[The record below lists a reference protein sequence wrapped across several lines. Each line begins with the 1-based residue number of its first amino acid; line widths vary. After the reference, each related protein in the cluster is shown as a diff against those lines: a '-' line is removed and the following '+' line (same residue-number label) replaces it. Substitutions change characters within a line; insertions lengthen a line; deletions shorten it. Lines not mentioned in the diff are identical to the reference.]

1 MSIDPN
7 LEEQQL
13 LAETRRRTHARMSD
27 RERRVETAAAASFAA
42 AVAVL
47 CIAAP
52 PHGLSIEPA
61 AICTIVMALA
71 TIVRFETP
79 FGYTVPTQLAFVPL
93 LFAMPLALVPL
104 ATLLAL
110 VSARLPDV
118 LRGEL
123 RPDRLL
129 FMAGNAWYSIGPVAV
144 FVIAGTQPRAAAG
157 AILLV
162 ALAAQF
168 VVDFSVHALR
178 DTISRGAPLSAQL
191 REMWVYGIDAALSG
205 VGLVVAKDV
214 HKAPAVAL
222 VLVPLLGILALFA
235 HERRRRFEGLLE
247 LNSAYRGTAVVL
259 GEVVAADDHYTG
271 QHSKSVVGLA
281 LAVGERLELTAEQRR
296 NLEFAALL
304 HDVGKIAIPKQI
316 INKPSGLDP
325 DEWTIIRTHTLEGQK
340 MLDHVGGFMREVG
353 LIVRSHHERWDGRGY
368 PDGLAGEEIPLESR
382 IVSCCDTWN
391 AMQTDRSYRGALSY
405 EVALEELCAVAGSQ
419 LDPRIV
425 EELLQTI
432 GEPRV
437 REIEGPLAGASASV
451 PAARP
456 IAKSSTA

>member
-13 LAETRRRTHARMSD
+13 LAETRLRRHAPMSD
-27 RERRVETAAAASFAA
+27 RDRRVEAAVAAGFAV

-47 CIAAP
+47 WVAAP

-61 AICTIVMALA
+61 ATCTIVMALA

-93 LFAMPLALVPL
+93 LFAMPVALVPL
-104 ATLLAL
+104 ATVLAL
-110 VSARLPDV
+110 VIASLPDV

-123 RPDRLL
+123 RSDRLL
-129 FMAGNAWYSIGPVAV
+129 FMAGNAWYSIGPVTV
-144 FVIAGTQPRAAAG
+144 FVIAGTQPRTAAG
-157 AILLV
+157 AILLA
-162 ALAAQF
+162 ALGAQF

-178 DTISRGAPLSAQL
+178 DTISRGATISAQL
-191 REMWVYGIDAALSG
+191 RETWVYGIDAALSG

-222 VLVPLLGILALFA
+222 VLVPLLAILALFA
-235 HERRRRFEGLLE
+235 HERRQRFESLLE

-259 GEVVAADDHYTG
+259 GEVVTADDNYTG
-271 QHSKSVVGLA
+271 QHSKGVVALA
-281 LAVGERLELTAEQRR
+281 QAVGERLDLTAEQRR

-325 DEWTIIRTHTLEGQK
+325 DEWTIVRTHTLEGQK
-340 MLDHVGGFMREVG
+340 MLDRVGGFMREVG

-368 PDGLAGEEIPLESR
+368 PDGLAGEAIPLESR

-391 AMQTDRSYRGALSY
+391 AMQTDRSYRRALSY
-405 EVALEELCAVAGSQ
+405 QLALAELRAVAGSQ

-425 EELLQTI
+425 EALLQTI
-432 GEPRV
+432 GEHRA
-437 REIEGPLAGASASV
+437 RETGPPSSASAPV
-451 PAARP
+451 HAARR
-456 IAKSSTA
+456 I